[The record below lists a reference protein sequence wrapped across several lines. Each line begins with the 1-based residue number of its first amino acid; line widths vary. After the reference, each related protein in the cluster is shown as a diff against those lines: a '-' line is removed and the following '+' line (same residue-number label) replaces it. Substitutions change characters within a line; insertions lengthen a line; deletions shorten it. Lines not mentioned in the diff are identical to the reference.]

1 MFYQGKAC
9 GTVFKP
15 SAGKVCLYA
24 LMYLFALVCFIPLL
38 WLLRTAFISP
48 DKVLDLFAP
57 FVPTLSNFTRI
68 WSAAPFGTYYINTL
82 TIVFGI
88 LAVQFVFITM
98 AGYAFARLDFYG
110 KNLLFILALT
120 QLMITPDVLIMPN
133 YQLMGRLG
141 LINTHIGIMLPFFAS
156 AMGMFLMRQTMKT
169 IPYELEE
176 AAKVDGCSLP
186 RLLGQIYVP
195 LLTPCYIAFGLI
207 SASYQWNNFL
217 WPLIMINSVSKRPLT
232 LGMAIF
238 AMSYETG
245 AQWSDVCAATFLVVA
260 PLMILF
266 LVFQKQ
272 FIKSF
277 AYSGIK

>member
-1 MFYQGKAC
+1 MFYQDKVRSA
-9 GTVFKP
+9 VFKL
-15 SAGKVCLYA
+15 SAGKICLYA
-24 LMYLFALVCFIPLL
+24 LMYLFAFVCVIPLL

-57 FVPTLSNFTRI
+57 FVPTLSNFARI
-68 WSAAPFGTYYINTL
+68 WNAAPFGTYYANTL
-82 TIVFGI
+82 IIVFGI
-88 LAVQFVFITM
+88 LAVQFVLITM
-98 AGYAFARLDFYG
+98 AGYAFARLDFFG
-110 KNLLFILALT
+110 KNLLFILSLT
-120 QLMITPDVLIMPN
+120 QLMITPVVLIMPN
-133 YQLMGRLG
+133 YRLMGRLG

-176 AAKVDGCSLP
+176 AAKVDGCPLF
-186 RLLGQIYVP
+186 RLLAQGSAP

-217 WPLIMINSVSKRPLT
+217 WPLIMVNSVSKRPLT
-232 LGMAIF
+232 LGLAIF

-260 PLMILF
+260 PLMLLF
-266 LVFQKQ
+266 LIFQKQ

>member
-9 GTVFKP
+9 GAVFKP